1 MMQEPTDSTDLT
13 RYLRQWRDGD
23 RQAFDVLLPRVY
35 DQLREIAH
43 RQMRRERPEHSLD
56 TSGLVHEAY
65 IRLIEGG
72 GVDWQDRAHFF
83 AVAAR
88 AMRRIL
94 IDHAK
99 ERRALKRGGAL
110 VRVDLDSARLGEAGF
125 ASQEDP
131 DSLLALNDALGRLEQ
146 LSPRQAKAVELRY
159 FGGLTLEEA
168 AQVLGTSAPTV
179 MRDLRFAQAWLARE
193 LESTSH

>member
-1 MMQEPTDSTDLT
+1 
-13 RYLRQWRDGD
+13 
-23 RQAFDVLLPRVY
+23 
-35 DQLREIAH
+35 
-43 RQMRRERPEHSLD
+43 
-56 TSGLVHEAY
+56 
-65 IRLIEGG
+65 
-72 GVDWQDRAHFF
+72 VDWQDRAHFF

-146 LSPRQAKAVELRY
+146 VSPRQAKAVELRY

>member
-1 MMQEPTDSTDLT
+1 
-13 RYLRQWRDGD
+13 
-23 RQAFDVLLPRVY
+23 
-35 DQLREIAH
+35 
-43 RQMRRERPEHSLD
+43 MRRERPEHSLD